1 MLITHKADVE
11 ARNEFNST
19 PLHLAADQ
27 NSTEVA
33 QLLITHKA
41 DIEARDEDNNTP
53 LHLAACN
60 SSTEVAQLLITHKA
74 DIEAR
79 DKDNCTPVEKVRNS
93 WRNTEAVIRLLMKHA
108 ANNS

>member
-1 MLITHKADVE
+1 MIYIY
-11 ARNEFNST
+11 NNT
-19 PLHLAADQ
+19 PLHLAARY
-27 NSTEVA
+27 NSTQIA

-53 LHLAACN
+53 LHLAARYNC
-60 SSTEVAQLLITHKA
+60 TEIAQLLITHKA

-79 DKDNCTPVEKVRNS
+79 DKYNCTPVEKARNS
-93 WRNTEAVIRLLMKHA
+93 WRNTEAVIRLLMKHG